1 MYLIANTPV
10 GVEKKWPEIKA
21 PLSRLQSNSKAWTA
35 AMNVLTAELHNSRSS
50 VLTVIHVNE
59 RDRNISA
66 AAGALLWGHS
76 LFPRFVLITPVLI
89 LTTNLQLSTQF

>member
-10 GVEKKWPEIKA
+10 GIEKKWPEIKA

-66 AAGALLWGHS
+66 AAGIPSTVLFFGATLCSQGSFSS
-76 LFPRFVLITPVLI
+76 L
-89 LTTNLQLSTQF
+89 QYLS